1 MGAITVN
8 TLAERR
14 RAGER
19 FACLTA
25 YDAAFARLLD
35 EQGVEVIL
43 VGDSLGMVVQGHET
57 TLPVTLDDM
66 VYHTAAVARGARRA
80 LIMADLP
87 FLGDADP
94 ATALA
99 QSGALMR
106 AGAHMIKI
114 ECGATQIPVVER
126 LVDAGI
132 PVCAHLGLTPQ
143 AVHRMGGYRVQG
155 RDAAAAAELE
165 SLAGRLE
172 KAGAQALLLEGV
184 TESLATAVARAADV
198 PVIGIGAS
206 PACDG
211 QVLVIADVLGLT
223 PSPPRFARDFLA
235 EGGSLAGAVQAYASA
250 VREGRFPES
259 GVHTFV

>member
-43 VGDSLGMVVQGHET
+43 VGDSLGMVVQGHAT
-57 TLPVTLDDM
+57 TLPVTLEDM
-66 VYHTAAVARGARRA
+66 VYHTAAVARGTQQA

-106 AGAHMIKI
+106 AGAQMIKI
-114 ECGATQIPVVER
+114 ECGASQIPVVQR

-172 KAGAQALLLEGV
+172 QAGAQVLLLEGV
-184 TESLATAVARAADV
+184 TEALATAVARAADV

-211 QVLVIADVLGLT
+211 QVLVIADVIGLT
-223 PSPPRFARDFLA
+223 ANPPRFARDFLA
-235 EGGSLAGAVQAYASA
+235 EGGSLAGAVRAYVGA

-259 GVHTFV
+259 GVHTFL